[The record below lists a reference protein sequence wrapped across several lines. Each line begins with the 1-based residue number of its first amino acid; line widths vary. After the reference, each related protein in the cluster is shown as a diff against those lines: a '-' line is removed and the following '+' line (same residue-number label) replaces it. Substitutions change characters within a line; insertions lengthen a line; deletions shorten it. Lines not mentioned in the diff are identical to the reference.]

1 MRQYKLEMIKDGSE
15 KCYFIRNLDTYQI
28 ERLPSKYLMYKT
40 NINRSPNTVRRSGFA
55 LVFYLEYVHEKQLEL
70 TDVYHLDYE
79 EQNKHFVNFL
89 NWLKAGNHTNEQ
101 MGKSPDNGTCNA
113 YLKDVFRFYLF
124 LEKLDEGYGSLKVL
138 SYNQIVDVNTVG
150 VKRVLRYQAFKGYLK
165 QEEHRGIPA
174 KQDEIVT
181 LLQACTNCR
190 DQLLL
195 LLLAETGFRIGEI
208 LGVDYSRDID
218 YTNHL
223 IKVSFRKDNEN
234 NARAKNAEYR
244 KAKISDDTFSFL
256 MYYLSEYRALLQH
269 QKYLFIVIE
278 GKTKG
283 QPLKVGSV
291 YSMLKR
297 MEKKT
302 HIKSTPHMLRRYFA
316 NMRKEAGWRLEMI
329 SQALG
334 HKHIET
340 TVRYLNLIDDDL
352 IAASNEFYEKHSSIY
367 RIGELL

>member
-1 MRQYKLEMIKDGSE
+1 M
-15 KCYFIRNLDTYQI
+15 CYFIRNLDTYQI

-70 TDVYHLDYE
+70 TEVYHLDYE

-150 VKRVLRYQAFKGYLK
+150 VKRVLRYQAFKG
-165 QEEHRGIPA
+165 
-174 KQDEIVT
+174 
-181 LLQACTNCR
+181 
-190 DQLLL
+190 
-195 LLLAETGFRIGEI
+195 FRIGEI

-244 KAKISDDTFSFL
+244 KAKISDDTFAFL

-269 QKYLFIVIE
+269 KKYLFIAIE
-278 GKTKG
+278 GKIKG

-352 IAASNEFYEKHSSIY
+352 IAASNVFYEKHSSIY